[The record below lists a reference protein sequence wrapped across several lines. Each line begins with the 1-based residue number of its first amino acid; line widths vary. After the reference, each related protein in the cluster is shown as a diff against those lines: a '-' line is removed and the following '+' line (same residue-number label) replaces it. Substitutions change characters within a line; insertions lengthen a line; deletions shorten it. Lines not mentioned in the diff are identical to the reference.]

1 MTVSKWRFFWEHFE
15 EVCGAFSMG
24 VMAFLSFMNVIT
36 RYVLNYSTAWTEE
49 LVTYIFVWA
58 TLLGTSLA
66 YRHGSNLMVAFLYSR
81 TQGALKKTLYLS
93 SAAASIFFFSIL
105 GYYGVVQVYG
115 EFSYKTQ
122 MESVMFPMG
131 VFSAAIPICS
141 ALIIVR
147 ILQKARTDLIFGLKE
162 GPTAEEARIDV
173 E

>member
-1 MTVSKWRFFWEHFE
+1 MTASKWRYFWEHFE
-15 EVCGAFSMG
+15 EACGAFTMG

-81 TQGALKKTLYLS
+81 THGALKKALYLS
-93 SAAASIFFFSIL
+93 SAAASIFFFGVL
-105 GYYGVVQVYG
+105 GYYGAVQVYE

-147 ILQKARTDLIFGLKE
+147 ILQKTRTDLAFGLE
-162 GPTAEEARIDV
+162 GRSAAEEAKADV